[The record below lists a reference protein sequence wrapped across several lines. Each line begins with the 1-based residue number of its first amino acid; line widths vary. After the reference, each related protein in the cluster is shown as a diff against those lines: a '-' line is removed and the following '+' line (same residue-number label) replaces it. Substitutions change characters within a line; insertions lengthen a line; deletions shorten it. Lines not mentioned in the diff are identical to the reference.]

1 MTTEMKNL
9 TEGLEDKAEQKSR
22 KNKDLGGEQ

>member
-9 TEGLEDKAEQKSR
+9 TDRLEDKVEQKSR